1 MTPYLQN
8 AENRIDKSST
18 KEEALE
24 TASHAAELY
33 MKATKL
39 ASNES
44 ERRRLR
50 AKCIEL
56 LSRAEEIK
64 NAQTW
69 TPQKVKAITLRVPKS
84 ERAISKRE
92 EIILLEG
99 SRLHGFLFPPWTTD
113 PDDSVFDAMINGDEY
128 FT

>member
-1 MTPYLQN
+1 
-8 AENRIDKSST
+8 
-18 KEEALE
+18 
-24 TASHAAELY
+24 

-39 ASNES
+39 ASNDA

-64 NAQTW
+64 KAPTW
-69 TPQKVKAITLRVPKS
+69 TPRPVKQIILKAPKS
-84 ERAISKRE
+84 DRSISKRE

-99 SRLHGFLFPPWTTD
+99 SRLHGFIFPPWTAD
-113 PDDSVFDAMINGDEY
+113 PDDSVFDTLINGSEY
-128 FT
+128 YS